1 MVKHVF
7 QSNVVIFITNLDF
20 YWYIIERYRKFSPTS
35 GLWEIYTVRDAQDD
49 AKAINYFIF
58 LITSNSNG
66 TLVVSNSTNIET
78 VSISVFQNCTKCHQ
92 TRLVDVRD
100 LELRTVQISKSYQ
113 LDVVHGCLKRLH
125 LGFLLPGLKI
135 VSSFSFSFKPISPM
149 NFLAIRY
156 VVTAECR
163 LKVLLLSSS
172 PIFLK
177 AEATSCDV
185 LTSGL

>member
-1 MVKHVF
+1 MLKHVF
-7 QSNVVIFITNLDF
+7 QSNVAIFITNLDF
-20 YWYIIERYRKFSPTS
+20 QWYIIESYRKFSPTS
-35 GLWEIYTVRDAQDD
+35 GLKEIYRVRDAQDD

-78 VSISVFQNCTKCHQ
+78 VSISLFHQQKQNFAKCHQ

-100 LELRTVQISKSYQ
+100 LKLRTVQISMSQ
-113 LDVVHGCLKRLH
+113 LDVVRRH
-125 LGFLLPGLKI
+125 LGFLLHGLKI
-135 VSSFSFSFKPISPM
+135 VSSFSFSFTPISPM
-149 NFLAIRY
+149 NFLAVRY
-156 VVTAECR
+156 VVAAECR

-177 AEATSCDV
+177 AEATSCDL